1 MNTRTGVLADQLA
14 RLIDGDA
21 WHGPNLKQLLDGVT
35 AEMAGRKVGPHSI
48 AELVAHIDFW
58 NRELIAVLEGQA
70 YRDVPEAEQWVVG
83 EWEEMKREAFAH
95 ARRLVSLAAGL
106 EDSVLERR
114 IENRSYTLEVLLHGI
129 AQHMT
134 YHLGQIA
141 WAKKLAI

>member
-35 AEMAGRKVGPHSI
+35 GEMAGRKVGPHSI
-48 AELVAHIDFW
+48 AELLAHIDFW

-70 YRDVPEAEQWVVG
+70 YRDVPEDEQWVVG

-95 ARRLVSLAAGL
+95 ARRLVSLAASL

-141 WAKKLAI
+141 WAKKLST